1 MGANGAANLMD
12 FEDDNEAGAPCPAN
26 YEKLKNGDD
35 GSDEDEVDPYGIRD
49 DWLTDDD
56 AVIKYVYISK

>member
-1 MGANGAANLMD
+1 MGANGTANLMD

-49 DWLTDDD
+49 D
-56 AVIKYVYISK
+56 